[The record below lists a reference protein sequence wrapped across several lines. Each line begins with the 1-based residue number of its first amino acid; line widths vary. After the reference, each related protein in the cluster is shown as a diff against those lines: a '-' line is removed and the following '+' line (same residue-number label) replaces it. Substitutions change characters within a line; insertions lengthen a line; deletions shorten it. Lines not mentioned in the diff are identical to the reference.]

1 MIAVRTLFVKSVRSP
16 FFPNKRYDQ
25 RMAQEGTSVRAVLGE
40 NIRRIR
46 DIRKMTVRDLSA
58 QLKDLGL
65 RLSPSGISEIENAT
79 RKVAV
84 DELLLIAIALR
95 TSLIDLLMPPD
106 GEPLPVG
113 ADMAIESDDLFFW
126 LRGDVPWPKD
136 VTLEEFSKATRE
148 HHRRMLFLSSDPA
161 VRSVSTLDS
170 ITRLARSQPREV
182 FGDTFASAL
191 RKQLDEVNTQMAGLV
206 EYLEGSRDDGR

>member
-1 MIAVRTLFVKSVRSP
+1 MTEER
-16 FFPNKRYDQ
+16 
-25 RMAQEGTSVRAVLGE
+25 TSVRQVLGD
-40 NIRRIR
+40 NVRRIR

-58 QLKDLGL
+58 RLKTMGL

-84 DELLLIAIALR
+84 EELLILAIALR

-106 GEPLPVG
+106 GESLPVG
-113 ADMAIESDDLFFW
+113 DDMAIEADDLFYW
-126 LRGDVPWPKD
+126 LRGDTPWPKD
-136 VTLEEFSKATRE
+136 VVTLEEFSKATRE

-191 RKQLDEVNTQMAGLV
+191 RKQLDEVNAQIADLV
-206 EYLEGSRDDGR
+206 EYLQGPGDDGR